1 MKVIA
6 LLLVFALASQVAAQD
21 HAAMLEDQPAPFSG
35 MLVREGRFIEYL
47 QLQFKVAEMEGR
59 LNVQKNLVLEIERIY
74 TEKLEQ
80 ATRPTRWYESP
91 GTNRIFGFLL
101 GVTVAVAVFFGGA
114 ELAKAMR

>member
-1 MKVIA
+1 MKATA

-35 MLVREGRFIEYL
+35 VLVREARFAEYL
-47 QLQFKVAEMEGR
+47 QLQLRMEELEGR
-59 LNVQKNLVLEIERIY
+59 LEIQKNLVMEIEQIY
-74 TEKLEQ
+74 SEKLET
-80 ATRPTRWYESP
+80 ATRPARWYESP
-91 GTNRIFGFLL
+91 GTNQVFGFLL